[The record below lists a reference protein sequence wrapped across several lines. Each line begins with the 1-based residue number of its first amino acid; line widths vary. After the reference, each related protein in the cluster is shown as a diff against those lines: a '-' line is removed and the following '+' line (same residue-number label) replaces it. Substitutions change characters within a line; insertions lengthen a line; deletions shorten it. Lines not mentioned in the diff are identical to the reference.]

1 MGDVETRLA
10 VMEDRVKRIES
21 DFNILRDDLK
31 EQLRE
36 IKDMMTK
43 WNENTNVSIKNIG
56 DQLNKKAIW
65 ALVTLNGALFSLVI
79 YLFMGHYK
87 A

>member
-10 VMEDRVKRIES
+10 VMEDRVKRLES
-21 DFNILRDDLK
+21 DVIILRDDLK

-36 IKDMMTK
+36 VKDMLTK
-43 WNENTNVSIKNIG
+43 LSESTAVSIKSMA

-65 ALVTLNGALFSLVI
+65 ALVTLNSALFSLVI